1 MIQRINT
8 RSLIKGNL
16 PNKKEYEKRKERER
30 ESERNIN
37 IFKKEK
43 KRKKYFNFIIFF
55 QGKSKCVLSLTISL
69 MPSRSA
75 YATIETMT
83 SIVGIF
89 STKHAI
95 TIAAM
100 ATTTAATREHSNK
113 LQN

>member
-16 PNKKEYEKRKERER
+16 PNKKEYEKRKERE
-30 ESERNIN
+30 SERNIN
-37 IFKKEK
+37 IFKKEEE
-43 KRKKYFNFIIFF
+43 KKYFNFMIFF

-89 STKHAI
+89 WTKHAI

-100 ATTTAATREHSNK
+100 ATTTTTREHSNK